1 MKKLRSLMKLS
12 QFYSPI
18 PNKSKMEEMVM
29 LFLPFF
35 IFGSY
40 LCKSIDDYNPLKRKV
55 IMKRMMLL
63 LAFSGLLTTAMAD
76 WTYGSARF
84 TGSQPSSC
92 LTHGTV
98 IIWYNGTLTQKGV
111 SGNEE
116 IWEGTGDICVLYPKN
131 YNGRQLR
138 ITSTSGTVQIQTL
151 R

>member
-1 MKKLRSLMKLS
+1 MISLKSARNRTYSLIFVKWKKWSRR
-12 QFYSPI
+12 
-18 PNKSKMEEMVM
+18 
-29 LFLPFF
+29 FF
-35 IFGSY
+35 HFSFDMPTFAKIGSIT
-40 LCKSIDDYNPLKRKV
+40 LLKEKV

-76 WTYGSARF
+76 WTYGTARF

-92 LTHGTV
+92 LHHGTV

-131 YNGRQLR
+131 YSGRQLR
-138 ITSTSGTVQIQTL
+138 ITSTGGTVQIQTL